1 MARATDLKVFSA
13 GTSHSLIG
21 EKMYASGAYRTLKG
35 GTAVYKNGQWYI
47 YYEALN
53 AQVSLA
59 VASATQIDFTFQSL
73 PSAPFRPEGLYLI
86 NKNTLEVR
94 LRFSGQ
100 MRFTDDSRDAYQ
112 YTTDPLP
119 CDGAK
124 HSFSDTTS
132 STPGKELYQVDIYDV
147 EVLFS
152 SEGMDVWAYRQGDVP
167 VETTPRRF
175 TAYAAVSPI
184 GSGTASATPS
194 DPLYGQLVTF
204 LATDGNGYK
213 FTRWASGRTSRSYAI
228 QAFGDLSDTAVFA
241 SLEKVIDF
249 SLIFYIDASSRVCI
263 EARSLQNKSAE
274 AFATLSLDLTYLDG
288 TGAEHTLTGYTFEVV
303 VDGQDHIFVLD
314 QTSGAAEI
322 MAPSAEDVEVT
333 PPGDFIAGEVS
344 IQIDDTQY
352 AISVSS
358 ADPAQGSASATPD
371 LVPRNGT
378 SLVKATP
385 ASGYVFSRWA
395 VHTPA
400 EATFTLSGIRE
411 HYTDTAYFTPRTFT
425 LQALVASGQGAMG
438 TATVSPTSVQTGGS
452 ATWTAT
458 PKAGYKFVRWSFS
471 DGTTS
476 AQATTVKSG
485 ISQDLTGTASF
496 AIATVTVDMTYS
508 IVFDPE
514 SGCYR
519 ADVVMIPNPSGAAQ
533 FSFQFELHFSDG
545 DFEAFEGT
553 LSGSGR
559 IVSSI
564 PYREDKPLDSA
575 SVTVQSLTAGYLVG
589 NVSGGASYKT
599 ESE

>member
-21 EKMYASGAYRTLKG
+21 QQMYAAGTYRTLKG
-35 GTAVYKNGQWYI
+35 GTAVYQNGQWYV
-47 YYEALN
+47 YDEPLN

-73 PSAPFRPEGLYLI
+73 PSEPFRPEGLYLI
-86 NKNTLEVR
+86 HKNTLEVQ

-100 MRFTDDSRDAYQ
+100 IHFTDDSADTYQ

-119 CDGAK
+119 CDGVQ
-124 HSFSDTTS
+124 HTFSDTTS

-152 SEGMDVWAYRQGDVP
+152 SEGMDGWAYRQGDVP

-175 TAYAAVSPI
+175 TAYAAVSPL
-184 GSGTASATPS
+184 GSGYASATPS
-194 DPLYGQLVTF
+194 DPLYGQVVTF

-303 VDGQDHIFVLD
+303 VDGQDHLFVLD

-322 MAPSAEDVEVT
+322 LAPSAEDVEVT
-333 PPGDFIAGEVS
+333 PPGDFVTGELE
-344 IQIDDTQY
+344 IMTDMNQY
-352 AISVSS
+352 AIEVNS

-371 LVPRNGT
+371 RIPRNGT
-378 SLVKATP
+378 SLVQATP

-400 EATFTLSGIRE
+400 EASFTLSGIRE
-411 HYTDTAYFTPRTFT
+411 HYSDTAYFTPRTFT

-438 TATVSPTSVQTGGS
+438 TAKVSPTSVQTGGT

-458 PKAGYKFVRWSFS
+458 PNAGYKFVRWSFS

-476 AQATTVKSG
+476 AQASTVKSG
-485 ISQDLTGTASF
+485 ISQNLTGTASF
-496 AIATVTVDMTYS
+496 AAATVTVDMTYS
-508 IVFDPE
+508 LMYDAD

-519 ADVVMIPNPSGAAQ
+519 ADVVMNPNPSGAAQ
-533 FSFQFELHFSDG
+533 FAFQFELSFSDG

-575 SVTVQSLTAGYLVG
+575 SVTVQSLTEGYLVG
-589 NVSGGASYKT
+589 AVTGGASYKT

>member
-13 GTSHSLIG
+13 GSSHSLIG
-21 EKMYASGAYRTLKG
+21 QKMYASGTYRTLKG
-35 GTAVYKNGQWYI
+35 GTAVYTNGQWYV
-47 YYEALN
+47 YDEPLN

-73 PSAPFRPEGLYLI
+73 PSEPFRPAGLYLI
-86 NKNTLEVR
+86 HKNTLEVQ

-100 MRFTDDSRDAYQ
+100 MHFTDDSAEAYQ

-119 CDGAK
+119 CDGVQ
-124 HSFSDTTS
+124 HTFSDTTS
-132 STPGKELYQVDIYDV
+132 VPSGKELYRVDIDAV

-152 SEGMDVWAYRQGDVP
+152 SEGLDGWAYRQADVP

-175 TAYAAVSPI
+175 TAYAAVSPL
-184 GSGTASATPS
+184 GSGYASATPS

-249 SLIFYIDASSRVCI
+249 SLIFYLDASSRVCI
-263 EARSLQNKSAE
+263 EARSLQNKSEE

-322 MAPSAEDVEVT
+322 LAPSAEDVEVT
-333 PPGDFIAGEVS
+333 PPEDFVTGELE
-344 IQIDDTQY
+344 IMTDMNQY
-352 AISVSS
+352 AIEVNS

-378 SLVKATP
+378 SLVQATP

-411 HYTDTAYFTPRTFT
+411 HYTDTAYFTLRTFT
-425 LQALVASGQGAMG
+425 LQALVASGQVAMG
-438 TATVSPTSVQTGGS
+438 TAKVSPTSVQTGGT

-458 PKAGYKFVRWSFS
+458 PNAGYKFVRWSFS

-476 AQATTVKSG
+476 AQASTVKSG
-485 ISQDLTGTASF
+485 ISQNLTGTASF
-496 AIATVTVDMTYS
+496 AAATVTVDMTYS
-508 IVFDPE
+508 VMYDAD

-519 ADVVMIPNPSGAAQ
+519 ADVVMNPNPSGAAQ
-533 FSFQFELHFSDG
+533 FTFQFELSFSDG

-575 SVTVQSLTAGYLVG
+575 SVTVQSLTEGYLVG
-589 NVSGGASYKT
+589 TVTDAG
-599 ESE
+599 

>member
-1 MARATDLKVFSA
+1 MARATDLKVFAA
-13 GTSHSLIG
+13 GSSHSLIG
-21 EKMYASGAYRTLKG
+21 QQMYAAGAYRTLKG
-35 GTAVYKNGQWYI
+35 GTAVYQNGQWYV
-47 YYEALN
+47 YDEPLN

-73 PSAPFRPEGLYLI
+73 PSEPFRPEGLYLI
-86 NKNTLEVR
+86 HKNTLEVQ

-100 MRFTDDSRDAYQ
+100 MHFTDDSAEAYQ

-119 CDGAK
+119 CDGVQ
-124 HSFSDTTS
+124 HTFSDTTS
-132 STPGKELYQVDIYDV
+132 VPSGKELYQVDIDAV

-152 SEGMDVWAYRQGDVP
+152 SEGLDSWAYRQGDVP

-175 TAYAAVSPI
+175 KAYAAVSPL
-184 GSGTASATPS
+184 GSGYASATPS
-194 DPLYGQLVTF
+194 DPLYGQVVTF

-249 SLIFYIDASSRVCI
+249 SLIFYLDASSRVCI

-333 PPGDFIAGEVS
+333 PPGDFVTGELE
-344 IQIDDTQY
+344 IMTDMNQY

-371 LVPRNGT
+371 RVPRNGT
-378 SLVKATP
+378 SLVQATP

-438 TATVSPTSVQTGGS
+438 TAKVSPTSVQTGGT

-458 PKAGYKFVRWSFS
+458 PNAGYKFTRWSFS

-476 AQATTVKSG
+476 AQAATVKSG
-485 ISQDLTGTASF
+485 ISQNLTGTASF
-496 AIATVTVDMTYS
+496 AAATVTVDMTYS
-508 IVFDPE
+508 VMYDAD

-519 ADVVMIPNPSGAAQ
+519 ADVVMNPNPSGAAQ
-533 FSFQFELHFSDG
+533 FAFQFELSFSDG

-564 PYREDKPLDSA
+564 PYREDKPLEGA
-575 SVTVQSLTAGYLVG
+575 SVTVQSLTEGYLVG

>member
-1 MARATDLKVFSA
+1 MARATDLKVFAA

-21 EKMYASGAYRTLKG
+21 QKMYASGAYRTLKG

-47 YYEALN
+47 YSEALN

-86 NKNTLEVR
+86 HKNTLEVR

-100 MRFTDDSRDAYQ
+100 MRFTDDSADAYQ

-152 SEGMDVWAYRQGDVP
+152 SEGMDGWAYIQGDVP

-175 TAYAAVSPI
+175 KAYAAVSPI
-184 GSGTASATPS
+184 GSGYASATPS
-194 DPLYGQLVTF
+194 DPLYGQVVTF

-322 MAPSAEDVEVT
+322 LAPSAEDVEVT
-333 PPGDFIAGEVS
+333 PPGDFVTGELE
-344 IQIDDTQY
+344 IMTDMNQY
-352 AISVSS
+352 AIEVNS

-371 LVPRNGT
+371 RVPRNGT
-378 SLVKATP
+378 SLVQATP

-400 EATFTLSGIRE
+400 ESSFTLSGIRE

-438 TATVSPTSVQTGGS
+438 TAKVSPTSVQTGGT
-452 ATWTAT
+452 ATWTAM
-458 PKAGYKFVRWSFS
+458 PKTGYKFVRWSFS

-476 AQATTVKSG
+476 AQASTVKSG
-485 ISQDLTGTASF
+485 ISQNLTGTASF
-496 AIATVTVDMTYS
+496 AAATVTVDMTYS
-508 IVFDPE
+508 LMYDAD

-519 ADVVMIPNPSGAAQ
+519 ADVVMNPNPSGAAQ
-533 FSFQFELHFSDG
+533 FAFQFELSFSDG

-575 SVTVQSLTAGYLVG
+575 SVTVQSLTEGYLVG
-589 NVSGGASYKT
+589 AVTDAG
-599 ESE
+599 

>member
-13 GTSHSLIG
+13 GSSHSLIG
-21 EKMYASGAYRTLKG
+21 QKMYASGAYRTLKG

-73 PSAPFRPEGLYLI
+73 PSEPFRPEGLYLI
-86 NKNTLEVR
+86 HKNTLEVR

-112 YTTDPLP
+112 YTSDPLP

-152 SEGMDVWAYRQGDVP
+152 SEGMDGWAYIQGDVP

-184 GSGTASATPS
+184 GSGYASATPS
-194 DPLYGQLVTF
+194 NPLYGQLVTF

-274 AFATLSLDLTYLDG
+274 AFATLSIDLTYLDG

-303 VDGQDHIFVLD
+303 VDGQDHLFVLD

-322 MAPSAEDVEVT
+322 LAPSAEDVEVT
-333 PPGDFIAGEVS
+333 PPGDFVTGELE
-344 IQIDDTQY
+344 IMTDMNQY
-352 AISVSS
+352 AIEVNS
-358 ADPAQGSASATPD
+358 ADPVQGSASATPD
-371 LVPRNGT
+371 RVPRNGT
-378 SLVKATP
+378 SLVQATP
-385 ASGYVFSRWA
+385 ASGYVFSHWA

-411 HYTDTAYFTPRTFT
+411 HYSDTAYFTPRTFT

-458 PKAGYKFVRWSFS
+458 PNAGYKFVRWSFS

-476 AQATTVKSG
+476 AQASTVKSG
-485 ISQDLTGTASF
+485 IAKDLTGTASF
-496 AIATVTVDMTYS
+496 TAATVTVDMTYS
-508 IVFDPE
+508 LMYDAD

-519 ADVVMIPNPSGAAQ
+519 ADVVMNPNPSGAAQ
-533 FSFQFELHFSDG
+533 FAFQFELSFSDG

-564 PYREDKPLDSA
+564 PYREDKPLEGA

-589 NVSGGASYKT
+589 TVTDAG
-599 ESE
+599 

>member
-1 MARATDLKVFSA
+1 MARATDLKVVAA
-13 GTSHSLIG
+13 GSSHSLIG
-21 EKMYASGAYRTLKG
+21 QQMYASGAYRTLKG
-35 GTAVYKNGQWYI
+35 GTAVYTNGQWYI
-47 YYEALN
+47 YSEALN

-86 NKNTLEVR
+86 HKNTLEVQ

-100 MRFTDDSRDAYQ
+100 MHFTDDSAEAYQ

-124 HSFSDTTS
+124 HFFSDTTS
-132 STPGKELYQVDIYDV
+132 VPSGKELYQVDIDAV

-152 SEGMDVWAYRQGDVP
+152 SEGLDGWAYRQGDVP
-167 VETTPRRF
+167 VETIPRRF
-175 TAYAAVSPI
+175 TAYAAVSPL

-303 VDGQDHIFVLD
+303 VDGQDHLFVLD
-314 QTSGAAEI
+314 QTSDAAQI
-322 MAPSAEDVEVT
+322 LAPSAEDVEVT
-333 PPGDFIAGEVS
+333 PPGDFVTGELE
-344 IQIDDTQY
+344 IMTDMNQY
-352 AISVSS
+352 AIEVNS

-371 LVPRNGT
+371 RVPRNGT

-400 EATFTLSGIRE
+400 EASFTLSGIRE

-438 TATVSPTSVQTGGS
+438 TAKVSPTSVQTGGT

-458 PKAGYKFVRWSFS
+458 PNTGYKFVRWSFS

-476 AQATTVKSG
+476 AQASTVKSG
-485 ISQDLTGTASF
+485 ISQNLTGTASF
-496 AIATVTVDMTYS
+496 AAATVTVDMTYS
-508 IVFDPE
+508 LMYDAD

-519 ADVVMIPNPSGAAQ
+519 ADVVMNPNPSGAAQ
-533 FSFQFELHFSDG
+533 FAFQFELSFSDG
-545 DFEAFEGT
+545 DFEAFEGA

-564 PYREDKPLDSA
+564 PYREDKPLEGA
-575 SVTVQSLTAGYLVG
+575 SVTVQSLTEGYLVG
-589 NVSGGASYKT
+589 DVSGGASYKT

>member
-1 MARATDLKVFSA
+1 MARATDLKVFAS
-13 GTSHSLIG
+13 GSSHSLIG
-21 EKMYASGAYRTLKG
+21 QQMYASGAYRTLKG
-35 GTAVYKNGQWYI
+35 GTAMYTNGQWYV
-47 YYEALN
+47 YDEPLN

-86 NKNTLEVR
+86 HKNTLEVQ

-100 MRFTDDSRDAYQ
+100 MHFTDDSADAYQ

-119 CDGAK
+119 CDGVQ
-124 HSFSDTTS
+124 HTFSDTTS
-132 STPGKELYQVDIYDV
+132 VAAGKELYQVDIDNV

-152 SEGMDVWAYRQGDVP
+152 SEGMDGWAYIQGDVP

-175 TAYAAVSPI
+175 KAYAAVSPL
-184 GSGTASATPS
+184 GSGYASATPS

-249 SLIFYIDASSRVCI
+249 SLIFYLDASSRVCI

-303 VDGQDHIFVLD
+303 VDGQDHLFVLD

-322 MAPSAEDVEVT
+322 LAPSAEDVEVT
-333 PPGDFIAGEVS
+333 PPGDFVTGELE
-344 IQIDDTQY
+344 IMTDMNQY
-352 AISVSS
+352 AIEVNS

-371 LVPRNGT
+371 RVPRNGT

-385 ASGYVFSRWA
+385 ASGYVFSRWV

-400 EATFTLSGIRE
+400 EATFTLSDIRE

-438 TATVSPTSVQTGGS
+438 TAKVSPTSVQTGGT

-458 PKAGYKFVRWSFS
+458 PNAGYKFVRWSFS

-476 AQATTVKSG
+476 AQASTVKSG
-485 ISQDLTGTASF
+485 ISQNLTGTASF
-496 AIATVTVDMTYS
+496 AAATVTVDMTYS
-508 IVFDPE
+508 LMYDAD

-519 ADVVMIPNPSGAAQ
+519 ADVVMNPNPSGAAQ
-533 FSFQFELHFSDG
+533 FAFQFELSFSDG

-575 SVTVQSLTAGYLVG
+575 SASVQSLTEGYLVG
-589 NVSGGASYKT
+589 AVTDAG
-599 ESE
+599 

>member
-1 MARATDLKVFSA
+1 MARATDLKVFASGA
-13 GTSHSLIG
+13 SHSLIG
-21 EKMYASGAYRTLKG
+21 QKMYASGAYRTLKG

-47 YYEALN
+47 YSEALN

-73 PSAPFRPEGLYLI
+73 PSEPFRPEGLYLI
-86 NKNTLEVR
+86 HKNTLEVR

-100 MRFTDDSRDAYQ
+100 MRFTDDSADAYQ

-119 CDGAK
+119 CEGAK

-132 STPGKELYQVDIYDV
+132 STPGKELYQVDIDAV

-152 SEGMDVWAYRQGDVP
+152 SEGLDGWAYIQGDVP

-175 TAYAAVSPI
+175 TAYAAVSPL
-184 GSGTASATPS
+184 GSGYASATPS
-194 DPLYGQLVTF
+194 DPLYGQIVTF
-204 LATDGNGYK
+204 TATDGNGYK

-249 SLIFYIDASSRVCI
+249 SLIFYLDASSRVCI

-288 TGAEHTLTGYTFEVV
+288 TGADHTITGYTFEVV

-314 QTSGAAEI
+314 QTSDATEI
-322 MAPSAEDVEVT
+322 LAPSAEDVEVT
-333 PPGDFIAGEVS
+333 PPGDFVTGELE
-344 IQIDDTQY
+344 IMTDMNQY
-352 AISVSS
+352 AIEVNS

-378 SLVKATP
+378 SLVQATP

-400 EATFTLSGIRE
+400 EASFTLSGIRE
-411 HYTDTAYFTPRTFT
+411 HYSDTAYFTPRTFT
-425 LQALVASGQGAMG
+425 LQALVASGQVAMG
-438 TATVSPTSVQTGGS
+438 TAKVSPTSVQTGGT

-458 PKAGYKFVRWSFS
+458 PNTGYKFVRWSFS

-476 AQATTVKSG
+476 AQASTVKSG
-485 ISQDLTGTASF
+485 ISQNLTGTASF
-496 AIATVTVDMTYS
+496 SVATVTVDMTYS
-508 IVFDPE
+508 IAFDPE

-519 ADVVMIPNPSGAAQ
+519 ADVVMNPNPSGAAQ
-533 FSFQFELHFSDG
+533 FAFQFELSFSDG

-575 SVTVQSLTAGYLVG
+575 SVTVQSLTEGYLVG
-589 NVSGGASYKT
+589 AVTDAG
-599 ESE
+599 

>member
-1 MARATDLKVFSA
+1 
-13 GTSHSLIG
+13 
-21 EKMYASGAYRTLKG
+21 MYASGAYRTLKG

-47 YYEALN
+47 YSEALN

-59 VASATQIDFTFQSL
+59 VASATQIDFAFQSL

-100 MRFTDDSRDAYQ
+100 MHFTDDSAEAYQ

-119 CDGAK
+119 CDGVQ
-124 HSFSDTTS
+124 HTFSDTTS
-132 STPGKELYQVDIYDV
+132 VPSGKELYQVDIDAV

-152 SEGMDVWAYRQGDVP
+152 SEGLDGWAYRQGDVP

-175 TAYAAVSPI
+175 TAYAAVSPL
-184 GSGTASATPS
+184 GSGYASATPS
-194 DPLYGQLVTF
+194 DPLYGQVVTF

-249 SLIFYIDASSRVCI
+249 SLIFYLDASSRVCI

-303 VDGQDHIFVLD
+303 VDGQDHLFVLD

-322 MAPSAEDVEVT
+322 LAPSAEDVEVT
-333 PPGDFIAGEVS
+333 PPGDFVTGELE
-344 IQIDDTQY
+344 IMTDMNQY
-352 AISVSS
+352 AIEVNS

-378 SLVKATP
+378 SLVQATP

-400 EATFTLSGIRE
+400 ESSFTLSGIRE

-438 TATVSPTSVQTGGS
+438 TAKVSPTSVQTGGS

-458 PKAGYKFVRWSFS
+458 PNAGYKFTRWSFS

-476 AQATTVKSG
+476 AQAKTVKSG
-485 ISQDLTGTASF
+485 ISQNLTGTASF
-496 AIATVTVDMTYS
+496 AVATVTVDMTYS
-508 IVFDPE
+508 LMYDAD

-519 ADVVMIPNPSGAAQ
+519 ADVVMNPNPSGAAQ
-533 FSFQFELHFSDG
+533 FAFQFELHFSDG

-575 SVTVQSLTAGYLVG
+575 SASVQSLTAGYLVG
-589 NVSGGASYKT
+589 AVTNTSVFSNND
-599 ESE
+599 E

>member
-13 GTSHSLIG
+13 GASHSLIG
-21 EKMYASGAYRTLKG
+21 QQMYASGAYRTLKG
-35 GTAVYKNGQWYI
+35 GTAVYQNGQWYI

-73 PSAPFRPEGLYLI
+73 PSEPFRPEGLYLI
-86 NKNTLEVR
+86 HKNTLEVQ

-100 MRFTDDSRDAYQ
+100 MHFTDDSADAYQ

-119 CDGAK
+119 CDGVQ

-132 STPGKELYQVDIYDV
+132 VPSGKELYRVDIDAV

-152 SEGMDVWAYRQGDVP
+152 SEGLDGWAYRQGGVP

-175 TAYAAVSPI
+175 TAYAAVSPL

-213 FTRWASGRTSRSYAI
+213 FTRWASGRTSRSYDI

-274 AFATLSLDLTYLDG
+274 AFATLSIDLTYLDG

-303 VDGQDHIFVLD
+303 VDGQDHLFVLD

-322 MAPSAEDVEVT
+322 LAPSAEDVEVT
-333 PPGDFIAGEVS
+333 PPGDFVTGELE
-344 IQIDDTQY
+344 IMTDMNQY
-352 AISVSS
+352 AIEVNS

-371 LVPRNGT
+371 RVPRNGT
-378 SLVKATP
+378 SLVQATP
-385 ASGYVFSRWA
+385 ASGYVFSHWA

-411 HYTDTAYFTPRTFT
+411 HYSDTAYFTPRTFT

-458 PKAGYKFVRWSFS
+458 PNAGYKFVRWSFS

-476 AQATTVKSG
+476 AQASTVKSG
-485 ISQDLTGTASF
+485 IAKDLTGTASF
-496 AIATVTVDMTYS
+496 TAATVTVDMTYS
-508 IVFDPE
+508 LMYDAD

-519 ADVVMIPNPSGAAQ
+519 ADVVMNPNPSGAAQ
-533 FSFQFELHFSDG
+533 FAFQFELSFSDG

-564 PYREDKPLDSA
+564 PYREDKPLEGA

-589 NVSGGASYKT
+589 TVTDAG
-599 ESE
+599 

>member
-21 EKMYASGAYRTLKG
+21 QQMYAAGTYRTLKG
-35 GTAVYKNGQWYI
+35 GTAVYQNGQWYV
-47 YYEALN
+47 YDEPLN

-73 PSAPFRPEGLYLI
+73 PSEPFRPEGLYLI
-86 NKNTLEVR
+86 HKNTLEVQ

-100 MRFTDDSRDAYQ
+100 IHFTDDSADTYQ

-119 CDGAK
+119 CDGVQHA
-124 HSFSDTTS
+124 FSDTTS
-132 STPGKELYQVDIYDV
+132 VPSGKELYQVDIDAV

-152 SEGMDVWAYRQGDVP
+152 SEGLDGWAYRQGDVP

-175 TAYAAVSPI
+175 TAYAAVSPL
-184 GSGTASATPS
+184 GSGYASATPS
-194 DPLYGQLVTF
+194 DPLYGQVVTF

-303 VDGQDHIFVLD
+303 VDGQDHLFVLD

-322 MAPSAEDVEVT
+322 LAPSAEDVEVT
-333 PPGDFIAGEVS
+333 PPGDFVTGELE
-344 IQIDDTQY
+344 IMTDMNQY
-352 AISVSS
+352 AIEVNS

-371 LVPRNGT
+371 RIPRNGT
-378 SLVKATP
+378 SLVQATP

-400 EATFTLSGIRE
+400 EASFTLSGIRE
-411 HYTDTAYFTPRTFT
+411 HYSDTAYFTPRTFT

-438 TATVSPTSVQTGGS
+438 TAKVSPTSVQTGGT

-458 PKAGYKFVRWSFS
+458 PNAGYKFVRWSFS

-476 AQATTVKSG
+476 AQASTVKSG
-485 ISQDLTGTASF
+485 ISQNLTGTASF
-496 AIATVTVDMTYS
+496 AAATVTVDMTYS
-508 IVFDPE
+508 LMYDAD

-519 ADVVMIPNPSGAAQ
+519 ADVVMNPNPSGAAQ
-533 FSFQFELHFSDG
+533 FAFQFELSFSDG

-575 SVTVQSLTAGYLVG
+575 SVTVQSLTEGYLVG
-589 NVSGGASYKT
+589 AVTGGASYKT

>member
-21 EKMYASGAYRTLKG
+21 QQMYAAGTYRTLKG
-35 GTAVYKNGQWYI
+35 GTAVYQNGQWYV
-47 YYEALN
+47 YDEPLN

-73 PSAPFRPEGLYLI
+73 PSEPFRPEGLYLI
-86 NKNTLEVR
+86 HKNTLEVR

-100 MRFTDDSRDAYQ
+100 MRFTDDSADAYQ

-119 CDGAK
+119 CDGVQ
-124 HSFSDTTS
+124 HTFSDTTS

-152 SEGMDVWAYRQGDVP
+152 SEGMDGWAYIQGDVP

-175 TAYAAVSPI
+175 KAYAAVSPI
-184 GSGTASATPS
+184 GSGYASATPS
-194 DPLYGQLVTF
+194 DPLYGQVVTF

-213 FTRWASGRTSRSYAI
+213 FTRWDSGRTSRSYAI

-303 VDGQDHIFVLD
+303 VDGQDHIFVID

-322 MAPSAEDVEVT
+322 LAPSAEDVEVM

-344 IQIDDTQY
+344 IQIDYTQY

-371 LVPRNGT
+371 SVPRNGT
-378 SLVKATP
+378 SHIQATP

-400 EATFTLSGIRE
+400 ESSFTLSGIRE

-438 TATVSPTSVQTGGS
+438 TATVSPTSVQTGGT
-452 ATWTAT
+452 ATWTAM
-458 PKAGYKFVRWSFS
+458 PKTGYKFVRWSFS

-476 AQATTVKSG
+476 AQASTVKSG
-485 ISQDLTGTASF
+485 ISQNLTGTASF
-496 AIATVTVDMTYS
+496 SAATVTVDMTYS
-508 IVFDPE
+508 LMYDAD

-519 ADVVMIPNPSGAAQ
+519 ADVVMNPNPSGAAQ
-533 FSFQFELHFSDG
+533 FAFQFELSFSDG

-564 PYREDKPLDSA
+564 PYREDKPLEGASA
-575 SVTVQSLTAGYLVG
+575 SVQSLTEGYLVG
-589 NVSGGASYKT
+589 TVTDAG
-599 ESE
+599 